1 MKISYKMLFYNA
13 SFFILKT
20 LVCGIVLGFSNQVTY
35 AIFIHQAQIYT
46 GQYSRMNGINVWARL
61 TPNTKTVKFKMAS
74 SSSIFLKSLLIC
86 NQQCH
91 SSTAYFLCQLV
102 SSRTIHLQRLINE
115 WSPYSRIDVTAA
127 LLPHYWTH
135 EHQYKY
141 LPFYP
146 GLDHPGEQ

>member
-1 MKISYKMLFYNA
+1 MLYC
-13 SFFILKT
+13 FILKI
-20 LVCGIVLGFSNQVTY
+20 LVRGIVLGFSNQVTY

-86 NQQCH
+86 NQ
-91 SSTAYFLCQLV
+91 LC
-102 SSRTIHLQRLINE
+102 IHLQHICHVSWCLPARCTCSI
-115 WSPYSRIDVTAA
+115 WSMSGSPYSRTNVMAA

-135 EHQYKY
+135 EHQYKH